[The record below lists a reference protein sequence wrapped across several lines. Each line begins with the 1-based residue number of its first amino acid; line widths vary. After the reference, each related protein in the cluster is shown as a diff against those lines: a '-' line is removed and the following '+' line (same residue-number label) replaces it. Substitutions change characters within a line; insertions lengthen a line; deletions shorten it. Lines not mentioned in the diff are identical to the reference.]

1 MVMLITQYSLQQATW
16 RVPVDSLEV
25 AEGGAWA
32 GHSQLHTLMQ
42 NANPAKS
49 MIEPKPMADSGV
61 KKEVALKVISK
72 KKVKGNEASVWGEME
87 VLHGLNHPNIASVH
101 LLRLHPGALTL
112 P

>member
-1 MVMLITQYSLQQATW
+1 MLITQCSLQQATW
-16 RVPVDSLEV
+16 HVPADSLEV

-32 GHSQLHTLMQ
+32 GHSQPPHTLT
-42 NANPAKS
+42 NPTNSKV
-49 MIEPKPMADSGV
+49 EPKADSGV

-87 VLHGLNHPNIASVH
+87 VLQGLNHPNIASAN
-101 LLRLHPGALTL
+101 LLHLHPGALIL